1 MQRSLDL
8 QSVPEDANGHFR
20 AFLEGNKVLEMK
32 LKQLRQYWKI
42 PLNARSSFL
51 SVQTSLKN
59 LSLCLTQF
67 SHVALG
73 YTQCKFV
80 FRGVSL
86 GTTVTQFCS
95 EKWCRSL
102 FGTMLCFGVECS
114 VHEKGWRT
122 LADHSLSFLC
132 YRRYSAK
139 GLCCLDFNVHHWLL
153 GTFLGWTD
161 SHFGGTFP
169 FPGAWE
175 EAEVQLLDV
184 WNRVK

>member
-1 MQRSLDL
+1 MQRSLNL
-8 QSVPEDANGHFR
+8 QNVPKDANGHFG
-20 AFLEGNKVLEMK
+20 AFLEGNKVLAMK

-86 GTTVTQFCS
+86 GTTVMQFCS

-102 FGTMLCFGVECS
+102 FGTMECLEWS
-114 VHEKGWRT
+114 APCMRKDGGHWQTTVSAFFVIEDTVQRVYVVWILMSIIGSLAPSWDGLTPT
-122 LADHSLSFLC
+122 LEAHFPSLVPERKPKCNFWMS
-132 YRRYSAK
+132 
-139 GLCCLDFNVHHWLL
+139 
-153 GTFLGWTD
+153 GTG
-161 SHFGGTFP
+161 
-169 FPGAWE
+169 
-175 EAEVQLLDV
+175 
-184 WNRVK
+184 